1 MAKEMRVAGNKIAI
15 TGVIKEHKL
24 KEQKGEKGKYINGSL
39 VIKAGEFKEIEVKV
53 FVDELTKEKKVKKT
67 FSTLKDIIDKKLPT
81 MVDDKENPT
90 AISIYG
96 NKDFVPKLKE
106 ERYANQTKTDTITKL
121 SCELGFGSIKVL
133 DSITEE
139 DFKATFDIEMFVVA
153 VEDELNKEEEE
164 TGRVKIKGYVPTYGG
179 GIFPMEV
186 IAGLIVD
193 EEGEYNFAEDV
204 KSDVSEGD
212 TINVWGDIN
221 FEKIVEKKSKGG
233 KLGRAKTEDVNT
245 YINEFVAIGADFL
258 EDDNA
263 YEEEDIEKAVKE
275 RKIQL
280 EEVLSTA
287 QKEEDDDKKSS
298 KGKGMGSSK
307 SDKKDGE
314 KVKREINF

>member
-1 MAKEMRVAGNKIAI
+1 MAKEMRVAVNKIAI

-67 FSTLKDIIDKKLPT
+67 FSTLRDIIDKKLPT

-179 GIFPMEV
+179 GIFPMVV
-186 IAGLIVD
+186 IV
-193 EEGEYNFAEDV
+193 
-204 KSDVSEGD
+204 
-212 TINVWGDIN
+212 T
-221 FEKIVEKKSKGG
+221 G
-233 KLGRAKTEDVNT
+233 KQIGRAHV
-245 YINEFVAIGADFL
+245 
-258 EDDNA
+258 
-263 YEEEDIEKAVKE
+263 
-275 RKIQL
+275 
-280 EEVLSTA
+280 
-287 QKEEDDDKKSS
+287 
-298 KGKGMGSSK
+298 
-307 SDKKDGE
+307 
-314 KVKREINF
+314 